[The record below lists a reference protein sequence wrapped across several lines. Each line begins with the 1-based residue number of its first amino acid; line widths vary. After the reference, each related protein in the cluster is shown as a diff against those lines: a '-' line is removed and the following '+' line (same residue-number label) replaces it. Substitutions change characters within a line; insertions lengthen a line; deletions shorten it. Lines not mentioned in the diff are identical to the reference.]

1 MSEDTTQPGR
11 LPPGLGLAVS
21 LVSAAA
27 LAYEILLTR
36 LFAIIQWH
44 HFAYMIISVALLGY
58 GAAGTMVTLLRPRLE
73 QYPALVFAS
82 AAAAFGVTSMGCF
95 LLAQALPFNALEFL
109 WDVRQPLWLLVMY
122 MLLFVPFFL
131 AAVCVCLAF
140 TRYAAQARRVY
151 AFDLVGAALGS
162 LGVIFALFAV
172 KPAMVLGCV
181 AALAAIAAGLFWLSA
196 GGRPR
201 AAALAPLTLAL
212 VAFVA
217 AQTPAGQLRM
227 SPYKSLSKALEVMGA
242 EVQAERSSPLGQLTV
257 VESNAVPFR
266 HAPGLSLSAPQPPPD
281 QLGLF
286 TDGEG
291 FSALNRYDGSRDS
304 LVYVDYLTSALPY
317 HLTGAPR
324 VLVLGAGAG
333 TDVLQALYHGAPTVD
348 AVELNPQMA
357 DLVERDFGEFSGRPY
372 SRPGVSLH
380 IAEARS
386 FAAASRDHFDV
397 IQFGPLDAFGA
408 SAAGLYALNES
419 YHYTVEALQRYL
431 MRLQPG
437 GYLVMTRWVDLPPRD
452 ALKLFATAVVALEK
466 QGVRDPGARLAMIR
480 NWNTATLIV
489 KNGELTPQ
497 DIARLREFCRSRG
510 FDLVWHPGMRAG
522 DADIYN
528 RLQQPYFH
536 EGAVALLGGQRA
548 DFIERYKF
556 NIAPATDDRP
566 YYFNFFRWKTLP
578 ELLQLR
584 DRGGLPLLDW
594 GYPLLIATLAQAL
607 VLGAALILLP
617 LARLRGP
624 GARIVAGVQWRTAAY
639 FAALGTGFMFVEIA
653 FIQKFVL
660 FLGHPLYAVAVVLF
674 AFMLC
679 AGLGS
684 LLSQH
689 LARVAAPG
697 FLLLVPPIAAIVLL
711 CGVYLIWLP
720 GAINAL
726 IALPDAARIA
736 ITVLL
741 ILPLGL
747 SMGMPF
753 PLGLEALG
761 ARTPSLVPW
770 AWGISACASVAGAVL
785 ASVLAIH
792 AGFNAV
798 LMVAVILYVST
809 LASFPGTA
817 AKRLAN
823 SSPGA

>member
-1 MSEDTTQPGR
+1 MSEDTTQPGT
-11 LPPGLGLAVS
+11 LPPGVGVAVS

-44 HFAYMIISVALLGY
+44 HFAYMMISVALLGY
-58 GAAGTMVTLLRPRLE
+58 GAAGTMVTLLRPQLE
-73 QYPALVFAS
+73 SRFVLAFAA
-82 AAAAFGVTSMGCF
+82 AAAAFGASAMACF

-109 WDVRQPLWLLVMY
+109 WDLWQPLWLLAIY
-122 MLLFVPFFL
+122 LLLLVPFFF

-151 AFDLVGAALGS
+151 TFDLVGAAFGS
-162 LGVIFALFAV
+162 LGVILALFALR
-172 KPAMVLGCV
+172 PATVLACV
-181 AALAAIAAGLFWLSA
+181 AALGAIAAALFWLTA
-196 GGRPR
+196 GARPR
-201 AAALAPLTLAL
+201 GAALLPLAL
-212 VAFVA
+212 AVAALVA
-217 AQTPAGQLRM
+217 AQTPTGQLRI
-227 SPYKSLSKALEVMGA
+227 SQYKSLSKALEVMGA
-242 EVQAERSSPLGQLTV
+242 RVLAERSSPLGQVSV
-257 VESNAVPFR
+257 VESKAVPFR
-266 HAPGLSLSAPQPPPD
+266 YAPGLSLNAPQPPPD

-291 FSALNRYDGSRDS
+291 FSALNRYDGSRET
-304 LVYVDYLTSALPY
+304 LVYLDYLTSALPY
-317 HLTGAPR
+317 HLTSEPR

-333 TDVLQALYHGAPTVD
+333 TDVLQALYHGAATVD

-357 DLVERDFGEFSGRPY
+357 DLVEREFGEFSGRPY
-372 SRPGVSLH
+372 SRPGVHLH
-380 IAEARS
+380 IAEARG

-397 IQFGPLDAFGA
+397 IQLGLLDAFGA

-419 YHYTVEALQRYL
+419 YLYTVEALQRYL
-431 MRLQPG
+431 MRLRPG
-437 GYLVMTRWVDLPPRD
+437 GYLAITRWVDLPPRD
-452 ALKLFATAVVALEK
+452 TLKLFATAVVALEK
-466 QGVRDPGARLAMIR
+466 GGVRDPGARLAMIR
-480 NWNTATLIV
+480 NWNTGTLIV

-497 DIARLREFCRSRG
+497 DVARLREFCRSRG

-522 DADIYN
+522 DADTFN

-566 YYFNFFRWKTLP
+566 YFFHFFRWKALP

-594 GYPLLIATLAQAL
+594 GYPLLIATLVQAL
-607 VLGAALILLP
+607 VLAAALILLP
-617 LARLRGP
+617 LARLRSP
-624 GARIVAGVQWRTAAY
+624 GARIGAGVRWRTAAY

-653 FIQKFVL
+653 FIQKFIL
-660 FLGHPLYAVAVVLF
+660 FLSHPLYAVAVVLF
-674 AFMLC
+674 AFMLF

-684 LLSQH
+684 LLSQR
-689 LARVAAPG
+689 LAKEVAPG
-697 FLLLVPPIAAIVLL
+697 IVLLVPPIAAIALL

-720 GAINAL
+720 EVINAL

-753 PLGLEALG
+753 ALGLEALG
-761 ARTPSLVPW
+761 ARTPALVPW
-770 AWGISACASVAGAVL
+770 AWGINACASVAGAVL

-798 LMVAVILYVST
+798 LIVAVVLYAST
-809 LASFPGTA
+809 LASFPATA
-817 AKRLAN
+817 VKRQ
-823 SSPGA
+823 

>member
-1 MSEDTTQPGR
+1 MSEDTTKPGS
-11 LPPGLGLAVS
+11 LPPGLGVAVS

-36 LFAIIQWH
+36 LFAVIQWH

-58 GAAGTMVTLLRPRLE
+58 GAAGAVVTLFRPRLE
-73 QYPALVFAS
+73 QRLAAVIAY

-95 LLAQALPFNALEFL
+95 ILAQALPFNALEFL
-109 WDVRQPLWLLVMY
+109 WDVRQPLWLLAMY
-122 MLLFVPFFL
+122 MLLFVPFFF

-140 TRYAAQARRVY
+140 TCYAAQARRVY
-151 AFDLVGAALGS
+151 AFDLVGAAFGS
-162 LGVIFALFAV
+162 LGVIFALFTLQ
-172 KPAMVLGCV
+172 PAMVLACV
-181 AALAAIAAGLFWLSA
+181 AALGAIAAALFWLSA

-201 AAALAPLTLAL
+201 AAALAPLALAV
-212 VAFVA
+212 VALVA
-217 AQTPAGQLRM
+217 AQTPVGQLRM
-227 SPYKSLSKALEVMGA
+227 SQYKSLSRALEVMGA
-242 EVQAERSSPLGQLTV
+242 EVRAERSSPIGLLTV

-266 HAPGLSLSAPQPPPD
+266 HAPGLSLNAPQPPPD
-281 QLGLF
+281 QFAVF

-291 FSALNRYDGSRDS
+291 FSALNRYDGNRET

-317 HLTGAPR
+317 HLTSTPQ

-333 TDVLQALYHGAPTVD
+333 TDVLQALYNGAATID
-348 AVELNPQMA
+348 AVELNPQLTE
-357 DLVERDFGEFSGRPY
+357 LVEREFGEFSGRPY

-380 IAEARS
+380 IAEARG
-386 FAAASRDHFDV
+386 FAAASRSQFDV
-397 IQFGPLDAFGA
+397 IQLGLLDAFGA

-419 YHYTVEALQRYL
+419 YLYTVEALQRYL
-431 MRLQPG
+431 MRLRPG
-437 GYLVMTRWVDLPPRD
+437 GYLAITRWVDLPPRD

-466 QGVRDPGARLAMIR
+466 GGVRDPGARLAMIR

-497 DIARLREFCRSRG
+497 DVARLREFCTSRG
-510 FDLVWHPGMRAG
+510 FDLVWHPGMRAR
-522 DADIYN
+522 DADAFN

-536 EGAVALLGGQRA
+536 DGAVALLGGQRA
-548 DFIERYKF
+548 DFVERYKF

-566 YYFNFFRWKTLP
+566 YFFHFFRWKTLP

-624 GARIVAGVQWRTAAY
+624 GARIGAGVRWRTAAY

-660 FLGHPLYAVAVVLF
+660 FLSHPLYAVAVVLF

-689 LARVAAPG
+689 LAKAVAPG
-697 FLLLVPPIAAIVLL
+697 FALLVPPIAAIVLL
-711 CGVYLIWLP
+711 CGAYLIWLP
-720 GAINAL
+720 GIIDAL

-761 ARTPSLVPW
+761 ARTPALVPW
-770 AWGISACASVAGAVL
+770 AWGINACTAVAGAVL

-798 LMVAVILYVST
+798 LIVAVVLYAST
-809 LASFPGTA
+809 LASFPATA
-817 AKRLAN
+817 VKRQ
-823 SSPGA
+823 

>member
-1 MSEDTTQPGR
+1 MSEGTTQPGT
-11 LPPGLGLAVS
+11 LPPGLGAAVS

-58 GAAGTMVTLLRPRLE
+58 GAAGTMVTLFRPRLE
-73 QYPALVFAS
+73 QRLAQVFAS
-82 AAAAFGVTSMGCF
+82 AAAAFGVSSMGCF

-109 WDVRQPLWLLVMY
+109 WDVRQPLWLLAMY

-151 AFDLVGAALGS
+151 AFDLVGAAFGS
-162 LGVIFALFAV
+162 LAVMFALFALQ
-172 KPAMVLGCV
+172 PAMVLACVTVLGTV
-181 AALAAIAAGLFWLSA
+181 AAALFWLSA

-201 AAALAPLTLAL
+201 AAALAPLTLAI
-212 VAFVA
+212 VALVA
-217 AQTPAGQLRM
+217 AQTPVGQLRM
-227 SPYKSLSKALEVMGA
+227 SQYKSLSKVLEVMGA
-242 EVQAERSSPLGQLTV
+242 EVRAERSSPLGQLTV
-257 VESNAVPFR
+257 VESSAVPFR
-266 HAPGLSLSAPQPPPD
+266 HAPGLSLNAPQPPPD
-281 QLGLF
+281 QFAVF

-291 FSALNRYDGSRDS
+291 FSALNRYDGIRAT

-317 HLTGAPR
+317 HLTSTPR

-333 TDVLQALYHGAPTVD
+333 TDVLQALYHGAATVD

-357 DLVERDFGEFSGRPY
+357 DLVEREFGEFSGRPY
-372 SRPGVSLH
+372 SRPGVHLH
-380 IAEARS
+380 IAEARG

-397 IQFGPLDAFGA
+397 IQLGLLDAFGA

-419 YHYTVEALQRYL
+419 YLYTVEALQRYL
-431 MRLQPG
+431 MRLRPG
-437 GYLVMTRWVDLPPRD
+437 GYLAMTRWVDLPPRD

-466 QGVRDPGARLAMIR
+466 ENVRDPGARLAMIR
-480 NWNTATLIV
+480 SWNTATLIV

-497 DIARLREFCRSRG
+497 DIARLREFCRTRS
-510 FDLVWHPGMRAG
+510 FDLVWYPGMRVQ
-522 DADIYN
+522 DADTFN
-528 RLQQPYFH
+528 RLQRPYFY
-536 EGAVALLGGQRA
+536 EGAVALLGGLRA

-556 NIAPATDDRP
+556 NIAPAIDDRP
-566 YYFNFFRWKTLP
+566 YFFHFFRWKTLP

-594 GYPLLIATLAQAL
+594 GYPLLIATLVQAL

-617 LARLRGP
+617 LARLRSP
-624 GARIVAGVQWRTAAY
+624 GARIGAGVRWRTAAY
-639 FAALGTGFMFVEIA
+639 FSAIGIGFMFIEIA

-660 FLGHPLYAVAVVLF
+660 FLSHPLYAVAVVLF

-689 LARVAAPG
+689 LAKEIAPG
-697 FLLLVPPIAAIVLL
+697 FVLLVPPIAAIALL

-761 ARTPSLVPW
+761 ARAPALVPW
-770 AWGISACASVAGAVL
+770 AWGINACTAVAGAVL

-798 LMVAVILYVST
+798 LIVAVVLYAST
-809 LASFPGTA
+809 LVSFPETA
-817 AKRLAN
+817 GNRQ
-823 SSPGA
+823 

>member
-1 MSEDTTQPGR
+1 VREDTNQPST
-11 LPPGLGLAVS
+11 LPPGVGVALS

-44 HFAYMIISVALLGY
+44 HFAYMMISVALLGY
-58 GAAGTMVTLLRPRLE
+58 GAAGTMVTLFRPQLE
-73 QYPALVFAS
+73 SRFVPAFAVS
-82 AAAAFGVTSMGCF
+82 AALFGATAMACF

-109 WDVRQPLWLLVMY
+109 WDLWQPLWLLAIY
-122 MLLFVPFFL
+122 LLLFVPFFF

-151 AFDLVGAALGS
+151 TFDLVGAAFGS
-162 LGVIFALFAV
+162 LGVILALFALR
-172 KPAMVLGCV
+172 PATVLACV
-181 AALAAIAAGLFWLSA
+181 AALGAIAAALFWLTA
-196 GGRPR
+196 GARPR
-201 AAALAPLTLAL
+201 GAALLPLALAVAAL
-212 VAFVA
+212 VAV
-217 AQTPAGQLRM
+217 QTPIGQLRM
-227 SPYKSLSKALEVMGA
+227 SQYKSLSKALEIMGA
-242 EVQAERSSPLGQLTV
+242 RVLAERSSPLGQLTA
-257 VESNAVPFR
+257 VESTAVPFR
-266 HAPGLSLSAPQPPPD
+266 HAPGLSLNAPQPPPD

-291 FSALNRYDGSRDS
+291 FSALNRYDGSRET
-304 LVYVDYLTSALPY
+304 LVYLDYLTSALPY
-317 HLTGAPR
+317 HLTSEPR

-333 TDVLQALYHGAPTVD
+333 TDVLQALYHRAATVD

-357 DLVERDFGEFSGRPY
+357 DLVEREFGEFSGRPY
-372 SRPGVSLH
+372 SRPGVHLH
-380 IAEARS
+380 IAEARG
-386 FAAASRDHFDV
+386 FAAASRGHFDV
-397 IQFGPLDAFGA
+397 IQLGLLDAFGA

-419 YHYTVEALQRYL
+419 YLYTVEALQRYL
-431 MRLQPG
+431 VRLLPG
-437 GYLVMTRWVDLPPRD
+437 GYLAITRWVDLPPRD

-466 QGVRDPGARLAMIR
+466 GGVRDPGARLAMIR

-489 KNGELTPQ
+489 KNGELTAQ
-497 DIARLREFCRSRG
+497 DVARLRDFCTSRG
-510 FDLVWHPGMRAG
+510 FDLVWHPGMRPA
-522 DADIYN
+522 DADLFN

-536 EGAVALLGGQRA
+536 EGVVALLGGQRA

-566 YYFNFFRWKTLP
+566 YFFHFFRWKALP

-594 GYPLLIATLAQAL
+594 GYPLLIATLVQAL

-617 LARLRGP
+617 LARLRSP
-624 GARIVAGVQWRTAAY
+624 GARIGAGVRWRTAAY

-653 FIQKFVL
+653 FIQKFIL
-660 FLGHPLYAVAVVLF
+660 FLSHPLYAVAVVLF

-684 LLSQH
+684 LLSQQ
-689 LARVAAPG
+689 VAKEVAPG
-697 FLLLVPPIAAIVLL
+697 IVSLVPPIAAIALL

-720 GAINAL
+720 EVINAL

-761 ARTPSLVPW
+761 ARTPALVPW
-770 AWGISACASVAGAVL
+770 AWGINACAAVAGAVL

-798 LMVAVILYVST
+798 LMVAVVLYAST
-809 LASFPGTA
+809 LASFPATA
-817 AKRLAN
+817 VKRQ
-823 SSPGA
+823 

>member
-1 MSEDTTQPGR
+1 MSEGTTQPGT
-11 LPPGLGLAVS
+11 LPPGMGAAVS

-58 GAAGTMVTLLRPRLE
+58 GAAGAMITLFRTRLE
-73 QYPALVFAS
+73 QRLAQVSAS
-82 AAAAFGVTSMGCF
+82 AAAAFGVSSMGCF

-109 WDVRQPLWLLVMY
+109 WDIRQPLWLLAMY

-131 AAVCVCLAF
+131 AALSVCLAF
-140 TRYAAQARRVY
+140 TCYAAQARRVY
-151 AFDLVGAALGS
+151 AFDLVGAAFGGLA
-162 LGVIFALFAV
+162 VMFALFALQ
-172 KPAMVLGCV
+172 PAVVLACVAVLGTV
-181 AALAAIAAGLFWLSA
+181 AAALFWLSA
-196 GGRPR
+196 GGKPRR
-201 AAALAPLTLAL
+201 AALVPLTLAI
-212 VAFVA
+212 VALAA
-217 AQTPAGQLRM
+217 AQTPIGQLRM
-227 SPYKSLSKALEVMGA
+227 SQYKSLSKVLEVMGA
-242 EVQAERSSPLGQLTV
+242 EVRAERSSPLGQLTV

-266 HAPGLSLSAPQPPPD
+266 HAPGLSLDAPQPPPD
-281 QLGLF
+281 QLAVF

-291 FSALNRYDGSRDS
+291 FSALNRYDGIREP

-317 HLTGAPR
+317 HLTGTPR
-324 VLVLGAGAG
+324 VLVLGSGAG
-333 TDVLQALYHGAPTVD
+333 TDVLQALYHGAATVD
-348 AVELNPQMA
+348 AVELNPQIV
-357 DLVERDFGEFSGRPY
+357 DLVEREFGEFSGRPY
-372 SRPGVSLH
+372 SRPGVHLH
-380 IAEARS
+380 IAEARG
-386 FAAASRDHFDV
+386 FAAASRDYFDV
-397 IQFGPLDAFGA
+397 IQLGLLDAFGA

-419 YHYTVEALQRYL
+419 YLYTVEALQRYL
-431 MRLQPG
+431 MRLRPG
-437 GYLVMTRWVDLPPRD
+437 GFLAMTRWVDLPPRD

-466 QGVRDPGARLAMIR
+466 ENVRDPGARLAMIR
-480 NWNTATLIV
+480 SWNTATLIV
-489 KNGELTPQ
+489 KNGQLTPP
-497 DIARLREFCRSRG
+497 DVARLREFCRSRG
-510 FDLVWHPGMRAG
+510 FDLVWYPGMGAR
-522 DADIYN
+522 DADTFN
-528 RLQQPYFH
+528 RLQRPYFY

-566 YYFNFFRWKTLP
+566 YFFHFFRWKTLP

-584 DRGGLPLLDW
+584 GRGGLPLLDW
-594 GYPLLIATLAQAL
+594 GYPLLIATLVQAL

-617 LARLRGP
+617 LARLRNP
-624 GARIVAGVQWRTAAY
+624 DARIGAPVRWRTSAY
-639 FAALGTGFMFVEIA
+639 FSALGIGFMFVEIA

-660 FLGHPLYAVAVVLF
+660 FLSDPLYAVAVVLF

-689 LARVAAPG
+689 LAKQIAPG
-697 FLLLVPPIAAIVLL
+697 LVLLVPPIAAIALL

-753 PLGLEALG
+753 PLGLEALA
-761 ARTPSLVPW
+761 ARTPALVPW
-770 AWGISACASVAGAVL
+770 AWGINACTAVAGAVL

-798 LMVAVILYVST
+798 LIVAVVLYAST
-809 LASFPGTA
+809 LLSFPETA
-817 AKRLAN
+817 AKRQ
-823 SSPGA
+823 

>member
-1 MSEDTTQPGR
+1 MSEDTTQPGA
-11 LPPGLGLAVS
+11 LPPGVGMALS

-44 HFAYMIISVALLGY
+44 HFAYMMISVALLGY
-58 GAAGTMVTLLRPRLE
+58 GAAGAMVTLFRPQLDSRFV
-73 QYPALVFAS
+73 PAFAAS
-82 AAAAFGVTSMGCF
+82 AAAFGVTSMGCF

-109 WDVRQPLWLLVMY
+109 WDVRQPIWLLAMY
-122 MLLFVPFFL
+122 VLLFVPFFF

-140 TRYAAQARRVY
+140 TRYAEQARRVY
-151 AFDLVGAALGS
+151 TFDLVGAAFGS
-162 LGVIFALFAV
+162 LGVIFALFALQ
-172 KPAMVLGCV
+172 PAMVLACV
-181 AALAAIAAGLFWLSA
+181 TALGAIAAALFWLSA

-201 AAALAPLTLAL
+201 TVALAPLTLAAVAL
-212 VAFVA
+212 VV
-217 AQTPAGQLRM
+217 AQTPVGQLHI
-227 SPYKSLSKALEVMGA
+227 SQYKSLSKALEVMGA
-242 EVQAERSSPLGQLTV
+242 RVVAERSGPLGQVTV

-281 QLGLF
+281 QLAVF

-291 FSALNRYDGSRDS
+291 FSALNRYDGSRETP
-304 LVYVDYLTSALPY
+304 VYVDYLTSALPY
-317 HLTGAPR
+317 HLTSTPR

-333 TDVLQALYHGAPTVD
+333 TDVLQALYHGAAMVD

-357 DLVERDFGEFSGRPY
+357 DLVEREFGEFSGRPY
-372 SRPGVSLH
+372 SRPGVHLH
-380 IAEARS
+380 IAEARG
-386 FAAASRDHFDV
+386 FAAASRGHFDV
-397 IQFGPLDAFGA
+397 IQLGLLDAFGA

-419 YHYTVEALQRYL
+419 YLYTVEALQRYL
-431 MRLQPG
+431 MRLRPD
-437 GYLVMTRWVDLPPRD
+437 GYLAITRWVDLPPRD

-466 QGVRDPGARLAMIR
+466 GDVRDPGARLAMIR

-497 DIARLREFCRSRG
+497 DVVRLREFSRSRG
-510 FDLVWHPGMRAG
+510 FDLVWHPGMRAR
-522 DADIYN
+522 DADTFN

-536 EGAVALLGGQRA
+536 EGAVALLGGRRA

-566 YYFNFFRWKTLP
+566 YFFHFFRWKALP

-594 GYPLLIATLAQAL
+594 GYPLLIATLVQAL

-617 LARLRGP
+617 LARRRSP
-624 GARIVAGVQWRTAAY
+624 GARFGAGVRWRTAAY
-639 FAALGTGFMFVEIA
+639 FAALGCGFMFVEIA

-660 FLGHPLYAVAVVLF
+660 FLSHPLYAVAVVLF

-684 LLSQH
+684 LLSQQ
-689 LARVAAPG
+689 LAKGVVPG
-697 FLLLVPPIAAIVLL
+697 IVLLVPPISAIALL
-711 CGVYLIWLP
+711 CGLYLIWLP
-720 GAINAL
+720 WVINAL
-726 IALPDAARIA
+726 ITLPDAARIA

-761 ARTPSLVPW
+761 ARTPALVPW
-770 AWGISACASVAGAVL
+770 AWGINACAAVAGAVL

-798 LMVAVILYVST
+798 LIVAVVLYAST
-809 LASFPGTA
+809 LASFPATA
-817 AKRLAN
+817 VERQ
-823 SSPGA
+823 